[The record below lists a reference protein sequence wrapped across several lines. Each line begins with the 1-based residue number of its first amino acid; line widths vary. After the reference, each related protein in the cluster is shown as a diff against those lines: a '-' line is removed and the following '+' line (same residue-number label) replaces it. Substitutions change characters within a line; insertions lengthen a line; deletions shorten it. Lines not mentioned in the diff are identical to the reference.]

1 MIFFSHEATFYTIF
15 VFLFFTVDDKFTF
28 DEFVM
33 IMETYEKIQVEG
45 MMLQTFQIVDID
57 GDGFISAQELHAAM
71 SDMGEN
77 VTEEEIQTMIT
88 LADLDLDGKIN
99 FEGKLSNQHD
109 LHAYKSYEK
118 SNIRE
123 KNYFHVNIQYFNGIC
138 SILGIG
144 VLISNMKGRIYLAS

>member
-1 MIFFSHEATFYTIF
+1 
-15 VFLFFTVDDKFTF
+15 
-28 DEFVM
+28 M

-45 MMLQTFQIVDID
+45 MMLQTFQVVDID

-109 LHAYKSYEK
+109 LY
-118 SNIRE
+118 
-123 KNYFHVNIQYFNGIC
+123 IC
-138 SILGIG
+138 I
-144 VLISNMKGRIYLAS
+144 